1 MAFLKVGG
9 AHDASTK
16 WVDSH
21 HPQNGVF
28 RAYWKDIIPNS
39 HNIGGLTL
47 NPNEGEGIR
56 YEWHYKDGKRADGIS
71 KGWWPNGMLKQ
82 TRTYKDGML
91 NGKWTYWYEN
101 GQKKFER
108 NMKDNRRNGE
118 CITWND
124 DFGEGWTD
132 QEAGNGR
139 KMKKETWKSQKLI
152 SSSAWTWKEGFK
164 WVKNES

>member
-47 NPNEGEGIR
+47 N
-56 YEWHYKDGKRADGIS
+56 
-71 KGWWPNGMLKQ
+71 
-82 TRTYKDGML
+82 
-91 NGKWTYWYEN
+91 GKWTYWYEN

-108 NMKDNRRNGE
+108 NMKDGKRDGE

-132 QEAGNGR
+132 REAGNGR